1 MDENAKKTVIAV
13 TGYDFYEDTK
23 LGKEDAVKG
32 DTIYDVLEYL
42 KDKAVADAKSK
53 GISEG
58 IAQGITQGMEQGL
71 AQGMKQGLAQGKK
84 QGMAEGRIN
93 TLADNVIK
101 LAKAKE
107 YSYEKALEIL
117 VENET
122 EKKEVL
128 KRIKEMKQ

>member
-1 MDENAKKTVIAV
+1 
-13 TGYDFYEDTK
+13 
-23 LGKEDAVKG
+23 
-32 DTIYDVLEYL
+32 
-42 KDKAVADAKSK
+42 
-53 GISEG
+53 
-58 IAQGITQGMEQGL
+58 
-71 AQGMKQGLAQGKK
+71 
-84 QGMAEGRIN
+84 MAEGRIN